1 MAAQQANESILN
13 HYIKMASDKLQIKK
27 LYALSSENRKFG
39 FSIPLKHT
47 IRIGKR
53 DYEVKLKSDEKLGTY
68 ILWKNR
74 KYPVEIIR
82 SRQNKYEILFNDI
95 SYTFTVE
102 TPFSLQ
108 RMKVL
113 NAKKGKVESEFVRA
127 PMPGKIIDVLVR
139 EGATVTRGEPLV
151 ILEAMKMQNEI
162 LAPVSGTISKVS
174 ARANTNVMKDDL
186 LVEIKL

>member
-1 MAAQQANESILN
+1 MTGERPDIN
-13 HYIKMASDKLQIKK
+13 KLHV
-27 LYALSSENRKFG
+27 LSSEKRRYNFLL
-39 FSIPLKHT
+39 PLKQS

-53 DYEVKLKSDEKLGTY
+53 EYEVKLKSDDKYGTY

-74 KYPVEIIR
+74 KYPVQIIR

-102 TPFSLQ
+102 TPFSLK

-113 NAKKGKVESEFVRA
+113 GNSKGKAAMEPVRA
-127 PMPGKIIDVLVR
+127 PMPGKIIDILVR
-139 EGATVTRGEPLV
+139 EGAQVRRGEAVV

-162 LAPVSGTISKVS
+162 QSPVDGQI
-174 ARANTNVMKDDL
+174 ARIVVRPNANVMKDDV
-186 LVEIKL
+186 LVEIKAE

>member
-1 MAAQQANESILN
+1 MNE
-13 HYIKMASDKLQIKK
+13 KLQIKK
-27 LYALSSENRKFG
+27 LYALSSENRKFS
-39 FSIPLKHT
+39 FFVPLKNK

-53 DYEVKLKSDEKLGTY
+53 DYIVQLKSDEKFGTY

-74 KYPVEIIR
+74 KYPVEIVR
-82 SRQNKYEILFNDI
+82 SRQNRYEILFNDI

-113 NAKKGKVESEFVRA
+113 SSKRGKAEKETIKA
-127 PMPGKIIDVLVR
+127 PMPGKIVDVLVR
-139 EGATVTRGEPLV
+139 EGSDILRGEPVV

-162 LAPVSGTISKVS
+162 LSPVNGKVTKVS
-174 ARANTNVMKDDL
+174 VKADTNVMKDDVM
-186 LVEIKL
+186 VEIKVE

>member
-1 MAAQQANESILN
+1 MAN
-13 HYIKMASDKLQIKK
+13 DKLQIKK
-27 LYALSSENRKFG
+27 LYALSSENRKYS
-39 FSIPLKHT
+39 FSLPLKQT

-53 DYEVKLKSDEKLGTY
+53 DYEVKLKADEKFGTY

-113 NAKKGKVESEFVRA
+113 NSKKGKVEKEFIKA

-139 EGATVTRGEPLV
+139 EGSNVLRGEPVV

-162 LAPVSGTISKVS
+162 LSPVNGIIIKVS

>member
-1 MAAQQANESILN
+1 MTN
-13 HYIKMASDKLQIKK
+13 DKLQIKK
-27 LYALSSENRKFG
+27 LYALSSENRKFS
-39 FSIPLKHT
+39 FSLPLKHT

-53 DYEVKLKSDEKLGTY
+53 DYEVKLKADEKFGTY

-113 NAKKGKVESEFVRA
+113 NSRKDKADKEFVKA

-139 EGATVTRGEPLV
+139 EGATIQRGEPVV

-162 LAPVSGTISKVS
+162 ISPVTGTVLKVS
-174 ARANTNVMKDDL
+174 ARNNTSVMKDDT

>member
-1 MAAQQANESILN
+1 MAN
-13 HYIKMASDKLQIKK
+13 DKLQIKK
-27 LYALSSENRKFG
+27 LYALSSENRKFS
-39 FSIPLKHT
+39 FSLPLKHT

-53 DYEVKLKSDEKLGTY
+53 DYDVKLKADEKLGTY

-82 SRQNKYEILFNDI
+82 SSQNRYEILFNDI

-108 RMKVL
+108 RKKVL
-113 NAKKGKVESEFVRA
+113 NSKRGKVEQEIIKA

-139 EGATVTRGEPLV
+139 EGSAVVKGEPVV

-162 LAPVSGTISKVS
+162 LSPVNGTIVKVH
-174 ARANTNVMKDDL
+174 AKANTNVMKDDL

>member
-1 MAAQQANESILN
+1 MN
-13 HYIKMASDKLQIKK
+13 DKLRIDK
-27 LYALSSENRKFG
+27 LYALSSENRKFS
-39 FSIPLKHT
+39 FSLPLKNK

-53 DYEVKLKSDEKLGTY
+53 DYIVQLKADEKFGTY

-74 KYPVEIIR
+74 KYPVEIVR

-113 NAKKGKVESEFVRA
+113 STKKGRIEQEIIKA

-139 EGATVTRGEPLV
+139 EGSDVLRGEPLV

-162 LAPVSGTISKVS
+162 LSPVNGKVIKVT
-174 ARANTNVMKDDL
+174 AKANTNVMKDDV
-186 LVEIKL
+186 LVEIKVD

>member
-1 MAAQQANESILN
+1 M
-13 HYIKMASDKLQIKK
+13 SDKLQIKK
-27 LYALSSENRKFG
+27 LHALSSENRKFS
-39 FSIPLKHT
+39 FTIPLKNK

-53 DYEVKLKSDEKLGTY
+53 DYIVQLRADDKFGTY
-68 ILWKNR
+68 VLWKNR
-74 KYPVEIIR
+74 KYPVEIVR
-82 SRQNKYEILFNDI
+82 SRQNRYEILFNDI

-113 NAKKGKVESEFVRA
+113 NAQRGKTEQESVRA

-139 EGATVTRGEPLV
+139 EGSSVLRGEPVV

-162 LAPVSGTISKVS
+162 QSPVNGIIKSVS
-174 ARANTNVMKDDL
+174 AKANTNVMKDDV
-186 LVEIKL
+186 LVEIKVD

>member
-1 MAAQQANESILN
+1 MTS
-13 HYIKMASDKLQIKK
+13 KKTSIKK
-27 LYALSSENRKFG
+27 LYALSSEKRRYSFPL
-39 FSIPLKHT
+39 PLKHT

-53 DYEVKLKSDEKLGTY
+53 DYEVKLKADEKFGTY

-74 KYPVEIIR
+74 KYPVEVVR

-102 TPFSLQ
+102 TPFSLK

-113 NAKKGKVESEFVRA
+113 STVKGKVETEMIRA
-127 PMPGKIIDVLVR
+127 PMPGKILDVFAR
-139 EGATVTRGEPLV
+139 EGADVLRGEPVV

-162 LAPVSGTISKVS
+162 QSPVNGKIMKV
-174 ARANTNVMKDDL
+174 AAKTGINVMKDDI
-186 LVEIKL
+186 LVEIKPD

>member
-1 MAAQQANESILN
+1 MANE
-13 HYIKMASDKLQIKK
+13 KPQIKK
-27 LYALSSENRKFG
+27 LYALSSENKKFS
-39 FSIPLKHT
+39 FSLPLKHS

-53 DYEVKLKSDEKLGTY
+53 EYEVKLKADEKYGTY

-74 KYPVEIIR
+74 KYPVEIVR
-82 SRQNKYEILFNDI
+82 SSQNKYEILFNDI
-95 SYTFTVE
+95 SYTFSVE

-108 RMKVL
+108 RKKVL
-113 NAKKGKVESEFVRA
+113 NSRQGKAEKELIKA

-139 EGATVTRGEPLV
+139 EGSPVQKGEAVV

-162 LAPVSGTISKVS
+162 LSPVNGIIEKVL
-174 ARANTNVMKDDL
+174 AKPNTNVMKDDL

>member
-1 MAAQQANESILN
+1 MLN
-13 HYIKMASDKLQIKK
+13 DKLNIKK
-27 LYALSSENRKFG
+27 LYALSSEKKKFS
-39 FSIPLKHT
+39 FSLPLKHK
-47 IRIGKR
+47 IKIGKR
-53 DYEVKLKSDEKLGTY
+53 NYEIKLLADEKYGTY

-74 KYPVEIIR
+74 KYPVDIVR

-113 NAKKGKVESEFVRA
+113 SSVKGKTEQEFVKA

-139 EGATVTRGEPLV
+139 EGSNVLRGEPVV

-162 LAPVSGTISKVS
+162 KSPVNGTIVKVT
-174 ARANTNVMKDDL
+174 ARANNNVMKDDL
-186 LVEIKL
+186 LVEIKVE

>member
-1 MAAQQANESILN
+1 MAKDN
-13 HYIKMASDKLQIKK
+13 LQIKK
-27 LYALSSENRKFG
+27 LYALSSENRKFS
-39 FSIPLKHT
+39 FTLPLKHT

-53 DYEVKLKSDEKLGTY
+53 DYEVKLKADEKYGTY

-74 KYPVEIIR
+74 KYPVEIVR
-82 SRQNKYEILFNDI
+82 SRQNMYEILFNDI

-108 RMKVL
+108 RMKVI
-113 NAKKGKVESEFVRA
+113 NSKKGKVEKEFIKA

-139 EGATVTRGEPLV
+139 EGSTVLKGEPVV

-162 LAPVSGTISKVS
+162 LSPVNGLIKKV
-174 ARANTNVMKDDL
+174 AVRANTNVMKDDL

>member
-1 MAAQQANESILN
+1 MANEKTN
-13 HYIKMASDKLQIKK
+13 IKK
-27 LYALSSENRKFG
+27 LYALSSENRKFS
-39 FSIPLKHT
+39 FSLPLKDT

-53 DYEVKLKSDEKLGTY
+53 NYEVKLKSDEKYGTY

-74 KYPVEIIR
+74 KFPVEIVR
-82 SRQNKYEILFNDI
+82 SRQNMYEILFNDI

-102 TPFSLQ
+102 TPFSLK

-113 NAKKGKVESEFVRA
+113 NSKKGKAEKEFIKA

-139 EGATVTRGEPLV
+139 EGASVLRGEPVV

-162 LAPVSGTISKVS
+162 LSPVNGIVVNVS
-174 ARANTNVMKDDL
+174 AKANTNVMKDDL

>member
-1 MAAQQANESILN
+1 MAN
-13 HYIKMASDKLQIKK
+13 DKLQIKK
-27 LYALSSENRKFG
+27 LYALSSENRKFS
-39 FSIPLKHT
+39 FSMPLKQT

-53 DYEVKLKSDEKLGTY
+53 DYEVKLKADEKYGTY

-74 KYPVEIIR
+74 KYPVEIVS

-113 NAKKGKVESEFVRA
+113 NSKKGKAEKEFIKA

-139 EGATVTRGEPLV
+139 EGASVLRGEPLL

-162 LAPVSGTISKVS
+162 ISPVNGTIVKVM
-174 ARANTNVMKDDL
+174 AKANTNVMKDDL

>member
-1 MAAQQANESILN
+1 MN
-13 HYIKMASDKLQIKK
+13 DKLRINK
-27 LYALSSENRKFG
+27 LFILSSENRKMCFPL
-39 FSIPLKHT
+39 PLKNS

-53 DYEVKLKSDEKLGTY
+53 EYVVQLKSDEKYGTY

-74 KYPVEIIR
+74 KYPVEIVR
-82 SRQNKYEILFNDI
+82 ARQNKYEILFNDI

-102 TPFSLQ
+102 TPFSMK

-113 NAKKGKVESEFVRA
+113 STVKGKTEKESLKA

-139 EGATVTRGEPLV
+139 EGSTVLRGEPLM

-162 LAPVSGTISKVS
+162 QSPVNGQVISIHAKPNS
-174 ARANTNVMKDDL
+174 NVMKDDL
-186 LVEIKL
+186 LIEIKTE

>member
-1 MAAQQANESILN
+1 MAG
-13 HYIKMASDKLQIKK
+13 DKLHIKK
-27 LYALSSENRKFG
+27 LYALSSENRKFS
-39 FSIPLKHT
+39 FSLPLKQT
-47 IRIGKR
+47 IKIGKR
-53 DYEVKLKSDEKLGTY
+53 VYEIKLKADEKYGTY

-74 KYPVEIIR
+74 KYPVEIVS
-82 SRQNKYEILFNDI
+82 SRQNRYEILFNDI
-95 SYTFTVE
+95 SYIFTVE

-113 NAKKGKVESEFVRA
+113 NSKRGKVEKEYIKA

-139 EGATVTRGEPLV
+139 EGSNVLRGEPVV

-162 LAPVSGTISKVS
+162 LSPVNGVIVKVS
-174 ARANTNVMKDDL
+174 AKANTNVMKDDP

>member
-1 MAAQQANESILN
+1 MNE
-13 HYIKMASDKLQIKK
+13 KLKIKK
-27 LYALSSENRKFG
+27 LYALSSENRKFS
-39 FSIPLKHT
+39 FSVPLKNK
-47 IRIGKR
+47 IRIGRR
-53 DYEVKLKSDEKLGTY
+53 DYVVQLKSDEKYGTY

-74 KYPVEIIR
+74 KYPVEIVR

-108 RMKVL
+108 RMKVI
-113 NAKKGKVESEFVRA
+113 NSRKDVNENESLKA

-139 EGATVTRGEPLV
+139 EGANVLRGEPVV

-162 LAPVSGTISKVS
+162 QSPVNGKVINVS
-174 ARANTNVMKDDL
+174 TKAGANVMKDDL
-186 LVEIKL
+186 LIVIKVE

>member
-1 MAAQQANESILN
+1 MTNDN
-13 HYIKMASDKLQIKK
+13 PHIKK
-27 LYALSSENRKFG
+27 LYALSSENRKFS
-39 FSIPLKHT
+39 FAVPLKST

-53 DYEVKLKSDEKLGTY
+53 NYEVKLKSDEKYGTY

-74 KYPVEIIR
+74 KYPVEIVR

-102 TPFSLQ
+102 TPFSMQ

-113 NAKKGKVESEFVRA
+113 NTKKGKAEQEFVRA

-139 EGATVTRGEPLV
+139 EGASVRRGEPLV

-162 LAPVSGTISKVS
+162 LSPASGIVVKVA
-174 ARANTNVMKDDL
+174 ARAGTNVMKDDL
-186 LVEIKL
+186 LAEIKL

>member
-1 MAAQQANESILN
+1 MN
-13 HYIKMASDKLQIKK
+13 DKLRINK
-27 LYALSSENRKFG
+27 LYALSSENRKLS
-39 FSIPLKHT
+39 FSLPLKNS

-53 DYEVKLKSDEKLGTY
+53 DYVVQLKSDEKFGTY

-74 KYPVEIIR
+74 KYPVEIVR
-82 SRQNKYEILFNDI
+82 ARQNKYEILFNDI

-102 TPFSLQ
+102 TPFSMQ

-113 NAKKGKVESEFVRA
+113 SAIKGKEKESLKA

-139 EGATVTRGEPLV
+139 EGSNVLRGEPLM

-162 LAPVSGTISKVS
+162 QSPVNGQVISIHAKP
-174 ARANTNVMKDDL
+174 NINVMKDDL
-186 LVEIKL
+186 LIEIKVE

>member
-1 MAAQQANESILN
+1 MAN
-13 HYIKMASDKLQIKK
+13 DKLQIKK
-27 LYALSSENRKFG
+27 LYALSSENRKFS
-39 FSIPLKHT
+39 FSLPLKQS
-47 IRIGKR
+47 IKIGKR
-53 DYEVKLKSDEKLGTY
+53 EYEVKLKADEKYGTY

-74 KYPVEIIR
+74 KYPVEIVR

-113 NAKKGKVESEFVRA
+113 NSRKDKAEKELVKA

-139 EGATVTRGEPLV
+139 EGAQILRGEPVV

-162 LAPVSGTISKVS
+162 ISPVSGTIVKVS
-174 ARANTNVMKDDL
+174 AKANANVMKDDL

>member
-1 MAAQQANESILN
+1 MKN
-13 HYIKMASDKLQIKK
+13 DKSQIKK
-27 LYALSSENRKFG
+27 LYALSSENRKFS
-39 FSIPLKHT
+39 FSLPLKQT

-53 DYEVKLKSDEKLGTY
+53 DYEVKLKSDEKHGTY

-74 KYPVEIIR
+74 KYPVEIVG
-82 SRQNKYEILFNDI
+82 SRQNRYEILFNDI

-113 NAKKGKVESEFVRA
+113 NSKKGKAEQEFVRA

-139 EGATVTRGEPLV
+139 EGATVLRGEPVV

-162 LAPVSGTISKVS
+162 LSPVNGTVVKVS
-174 ARANTNVMKDDL
+174 RKAKYQRH
-186 LVEIKL
+186 EG

>member
-1 MAAQQANESILN
+1 MPN
-13 HYIKMASDKLQIKK
+13 DKLQIKK
-27 LYALSSENRKFG
+27 LYALSSENRKFS
-39 FSIPLKHT
+39 FSLPLKHS

-53 DYEVKLKSDEKLGTY
+53 NYDVKLKADEKYGTY

-74 KYPVEIIR
+74 KYPVEIVQ

-108 RMKVL
+108 RMKFL
-113 NAKKGKVESEFVRA
+113 NSKKGKVEKEFIKA
-127 PMPGKIIDVLVR
+127 PMPGKILDVLVR
-139 EGATVTRGEPLV
+139 EGISVLRGEPLLV
-151 ILEAMKMQNEI
+151 LEAMKMQNEI
-162 LAPVSGTISKVS
+162 LSPVNGIIVKVS
-174 ARANTNVMKDDL
+174 AKPNTNVMKDDL

>member
-1 MAAQQANESILN
+1 MN
-13 HYIKMASDKLQIKK
+13 HKLRINK
-27 LYALSSENRKFG
+27 LYILSSENRKFS
-39 FSIPLKHT
+39 FPLPLKNK

-53 DYEVKLKSDEKLGTY
+53 DYVVQLKADDKYGTY

-113 NAKKGKVESEFVRA
+113 KTGKGKTEKEYLKA

-139 EGATVTRGEPLV
+139 EGSNVLRGEPLL

-162 LAPVSGTISKVS
+162 QSPVNGQIIRVHAKP
-174 ARANTNVMKDDL
+174 NTNVMKDDML
-186 LVEIKL
+186 IEIKVK

>member
-1 MAAQQANESILN
+1 MPKE
-13 HYIKMASDKLQIKK
+13 KPQIKK
-27 LYALSSENRKFG
+27 LYTLSSENRKFS
-39 FSIPLKHT
+39 FSLPLKHT
-47 IRIGKR
+47 IKVGKR
-53 DYEVKLKSDEKLGTY
+53 SYDVQLKSDEKYGTY

-74 KYPVEIIR
+74 RYPVEIVS

-113 NAKKGKVESEFVRA
+113 NKQKGKKEQEIVRA

-139 EGATVTRGEPLV
+139 EGSQVLRGEPLV
-151 ILEAMKMQNEI
+151 VLEAMKMQNEI
-162 LAPVSGTISKVS
+162 QSTVNGLITSVS
-174 ARANTNVMKDDL
+174 AKPNTNVMKDDI
-186 LVEIKL
+186 LVEIKVE

>member
-1 MAAQQANESILN
+1 MAN
-13 HYIKMASDKLQIKK
+13 DKLQLKK
-27 LYALSSENRKFG
+27 LYALSSENRKFS
-39 FSIPLKHT
+39 FSMPLKHT
-47 IRIGKR
+47 IRIGRR
-53 DYEVKLKSDEKLGTY
+53 DYEVKLKADEKLGTY

-102 TPFSLQ
+102 TPFSLE

-113 NAKKGKVESEFVRA
+113 NSKKGRIETEYIKA

-139 EGATVTRGEPLV
+139 EGAVVTRGEPLV

-162 LAPVSGTISKVS
+162 MAPASGTVVKVS
-174 ARANTNVMKDDL
+174 CKANTNVMKDDL

>member
-1 MAAQQANESILN
+1 MSN
-13 HYIKMASDKLQIKK
+13 KLQIKK
-27 LYALSSENRKFG
+27 LYALSSENRKYS
-39 FSIPLKHT
+39 FSVPLNNK

-53 DYEVKLKSDEKLGTY
+53 EYVVQLKSDEKFGTY

-74 KYPVEIIR
+74 KYPVEIIK

-113 NAKKGKVESEFVRA
+113 SSTKGKVEQQLIRA
-127 PMPGKIIDVLVR
+127 PMPGKLIDVLVR
-139 EGATVTRGEPLV
+139 EGASIVRGEPLV

-162 LAPVSGTISKVS
+162 QSPVNGIVTKVHAKS
-174 ARANTNVMKDDL
+174 NTNVMKDDV
-186 LVEIKL
+186 LVEIKVD

>member
-1 MAAQQANESILN
+1 MANDNL
-13 HYIKMASDKLQIKK
+13 KIKK
-27 LYALSSENRKFG
+27 LYALSSENRKFS
-39 FSIPLKHT
+39 FSLPLKQT

-53 DYEVKLKSDEKLGTY
+53 DYEVKLKADEKYGTY

-74 KYPVEIIR
+74 KYPVEIVR
-82 SRQNKYEILFNDI
+82 SSQNKYEILFNDI

-102 TPFSLQ
+102 TPFSLK

-113 NAKKGKVESEFVRA
+113 SSKRGKIEREYIKA

-139 EGATVTRGEPLV
+139 EGSTVVKGEPVV
-151 ILEAMKMQNEI
+151 ILEAMKMQNE
-162 LAPVSGTISKVS
+162 LLSPVNGTVVKVTAKS
-174 ARANTNVMKDDL
+174 NTNVMKDDL

>member
-1 MAAQQANESILN
+1 MAN
-13 HYIKMASDKLQIKK
+13 DKLQIKK
-27 LYALSSENRKFG
+27 LFALSSENRKFS
-39 FSIPLKHT
+39 FSIPLKHS

-53 DYEVKLKSDEKLGTY
+53 DYEVKLKADEKLGTY

-74 KYPVEIIR
+74 KYPVEIIH
-82 SRQNKYEILFNDI
+82 SSQNKYEILFNDI

-102 TPFSLQ
+102 TPFSLK
-108 RMKVL
+108 RKKVL
-113 NAKKGKVESEFVRA
+113 DSKRGRVEQEYIKA

-139 EGATVTRGEPLV
+139 EGATVLRGEPLL

-162 LAPVSGTISKVS
+162 LSPVNGVVAKVT
-174 ARANTNVMKDDL
+174 AKANTNVMKDDL

>member
-1 MAAQQANESILN
+1 MSIEN
-13 HYIKMASDKLQIKK
+13 TSHKK
-27 LYALSSENRKFG
+27 LFALSDTKKFG
-39 FSIPLKHT
+39 FALPFKHSIK
-47 IRIGKR
+47 IGKR
-53 DYEVKLKSDEKLGTY
+53 EYDIKLKEDEKFGTY

-74 KYPVEIIR
+74 RYPVEVIS

-95 SYTFTVE
+95 SYSFTVE

-108 RMKVL
+108 RMKLL
-113 NAKKGKVESEFVRA
+113 NSKKGRPEKEIIKA

-139 EGATVTRGEPLV
+139 ENSNVLKGEPLV

-162 LAPVSGTISKVS
+162 QSTVNGQVISISVKPGI
-174 ARANTNVMKDDL
+174 NVMKDDI